1 MKKIISYFYIIVSLA
16 PLIAYYLY
24 QVSSIHDFYW
34 YARIC
39 ITILGIGLIL
49 ESLAFKKKLT
59 IPSFLIPLFFY
70 TIYLMVWAMVN
81 GDLQRRGVLYF
92 FNNGNIQ
99 TILMILICYNIT
111 LSNKLKD
118 YLINIFFITVIISAL
133 VSIYQIYNP
142 SFLLTDIKSN
152 VWDIYQIRRG
162 SIFSII
168 DPLDI
173 GLSLLPILSILIVE
187 YINMNKNI
195 NIIMLLLF
203 LGGLVSV
210 LSNTRWIM
218 VAYIIIL
225 MMIIFHYNPTFFG
238 KTRNIIIVLISI
250 FIIIISIIY
259 FGYDLKAFWQKRL
272 FPEGSLL
279 YTTRY
284 YALEN
289 FNIFFPRKP
298 WFGTGVHL
306 TDEIYITSLAVGS
319 SQIHVGYLSHLIS
332 YGMVGS
338 FFLFGFWIWLAITLW
353 RHAKITGYWGSFYTF
368 LIFLWGEASWVHFS
382 LFHYGIIFALIF
394 DNYYLNNY
402 YNNNYYNNNFNNI
415 Y

>member
-1 MKKIISYFYIIVSLA
+1 MKKIISYFYIILSLS

-24 QVSSIHDFYW
+24 HVSSIHDFYW

-49 ESLAFKKKLT
+49 ESLVFKKKLT

-70 TIYLMVWAMVN
+70 TIYLMVWAIVN
-81 GDLQRRGVLYF
+81 GDLYRRGVLYF
-92 FNNGNIQ
+92 INNENLQ
-99 TILMILICYNIT
+99 TILLILICYNIV
-111 LSNKLKD
+111 LSHKQKN
-118 YLINIFFITVIISAL
+118 YLINIFLITVIISAL
-133 VSIYQIYNP
+133 VSIYQIYKP
-142 SFLLTDIKSN
+142 SFLLTDIRSD

-168 DPLDI
+168 APLDL

-187 YINMNKNI
+187 YIKIKKNI
-195 NIIMLLLF
+195 YIILLLLF

-218 VAYIIIL
+218 IAYIIIL
-225 MMIIFHYNPTFFG
+225 IMIIFHYNPTLFS
-238 KTRNIIIVLISI
+238 KTRNIFIALISI
-250 FIIIISIIY
+250 SIIIISIIY
-259 FGYDLKAFWQKRL
+259 FGYDLEAFWQKRL
-272 FPEGSLL
+272 LAEGSI
-279 YTTRY
+279 YQTTRY

-289 FNIFFPRKP
+289 FHIFFPQKP

-306 TDEIYITSLAVGS
+306 TDEIYAASRAVGS
-319 SQIHVGYLSHLIS
+319 SQIHVGYLSHLVS
-332 YGMVGS
+332 YGIVGS

-353 RHAKITGYWGSFYTF
+353 RHAKITGYWGSFYAF
-368 LIFLWGEASWVHFS
+368 LIFLWGEATWVHFS

-402 YNNNYYNNNFNNI
+402 YHNNFNNI
-415 Y
+415 

>member
-1 MKKIISYFYIIVSLA
+1 MKKIISYFYIILSLS

-24 QVSSIHDFYW
+24 HVSSIHDFYW

-49 ESLAFKKKLT
+49 ESLVFKKKLT

-70 TIYLMVWAMVN
+70 TIYLMVWAIVN
-81 GDLQRRGVLYF
+81 GDLYRRGVLYF
-92 FNNGNIQ
+92 INNENLQ
-99 TILMILICYNIT
+99 TILLILICYNIV
-111 LSNKLKD
+111 LSHKQKN
-118 YLINIFFITVIISAL
+118 YLINIFLITVIISAL
-133 VSIYQIYNP
+133 VSIYQIYKP
-142 SFLLTDIKSN
+142 SFLLTDIRSD

-168 DPLDI
+168 APLDL

-187 YINMNKNI
+187 YIKIKKNI
-195 NIIMLLLF
+195 YIILLLLF

-218 VAYIIIL
+218 IAYIIFLI
-225 MMIIFHYNPTFFG
+225 MIIFHYNPTLFS
-238 KTRNIIIVLISI
+238 KTRNIFIALISI
-250 FIIIISIIY
+250 SIIIISIIY
-259 FGYDLKAFWQKRL
+259 FGYDLEAFWQKRL
-272 FPEGSLL
+272 LAEGSI
-279 YTTRY
+279 YQTTRY

-289 FNIFFPRKP
+289 FHIFFPQKP

-306 TDEIYITSLAVGS
+306 TDEIYAASRAVGS
-319 SQIHVGYLSHLIS
+319 SQIHVGYLSHLVS
-332 YGMVGS
+332 YGIVGS

-353 RHAKITGYWGSFYTF
+353 RHAKITGYWGSFYAF
-368 LIFLWGEASWVHFS
+368 LIFLWGEATWVHFS

-402 YNNNYYNNNFNNI
+402 YHNNFNNI
-415 Y
+415 